1 MIYTCFYIEQQRGNI
16 LWNCSMFSEIGNPV
30 ARIVTGQLIV
40 ALC

>member
-1 MIYTCFYIEQQRGNI
+1 
-16 LWNCSMFSEIGNPV
+16 MFSEIGNPA

>member
-1 MIYTCFYIEQQRGNI
+1 
-16 LWNCSMFSEIGNPV
+16 LFSEIGNPA